1 MKEFGLYLR
10 ELRKKYKYSLQDLSE
25 QLGVGVPFLSLIENG
40 KKLVPADYADK
51 LTKIMSLNDDE
62 ILELKNSIDYSNK
75 KIQIDLENMTDEQKE
90 VSIYFAR
97 SIQGASPEMIDE
109 LRKILEGKNK

>member
-1 MKEFGLYLR
+1 M
-10 ELRKKYKYSLQDLSE
+10 
-25 QLGVGVPFLSLIENG
+25 
-40 KKLVPADYADK
+40 PADYADK